1 MAIDHKT
8 INQNR
13 LTYYYTNV
21 PMPNVPMTNEQMTNE
36 RMTNELILFTVLS
49 WTMAINHQLW
59 TNKPMTT
66 EPINQ

>member
-21 PMPNVPMTNEQMTNE
+21 PMPNVPMPNVPMTNEQMTNE
-36 RMTNELILFTVLS
+36 L
-49 WTMAINHQLW
+49 
-59 TNKPMTT
+59 
-66 EPINQ
+66 